1 MPRIRLPAQ
10 MGHLNDLIRFV
21 SRSAQDAGFN
31 AKKIK
36 EIELVTEEAVVN
48 IISYAYPEE
57 TGDIEIRCNENKG
70 AGFLIEIMD
79 TGTPFNPLSLPE
91 PDITADISQRN
102 IGGLGIALMR
112 KMVDG
117 ISYRREEGSNIVT
130 FIFRK

>member
-1 MPRIRLPAQ
+1 

-21 SRSAQDAGFN
+21 SHFAQKAGFDT
-31 AKKIK
+31 KKIK

-57 TGDIEIRCNENKG
+57 TGEIEIRCNKSKG

-79 TGTPFNPLSLPE
+79 TGTPFNPLSLSE

-117 ISYRREEGSNIVT
+117 ISYRREGGSNILT